1 MCGRY
6 SQTKSLKTIL
16 SLFGVSSSSLR
27 HGSDEPAYPPAP
39 RYNIAPSQLAPVIL
53 NVDGTRVLDLYR
65 WGLIPSW
72 AKDMKIGNKMINAR
86 CETVDE
92 KPSFRRLVNKR
103 RCIVPADSFY
113 EWKKSEDGKSK
124 TPMRIM
130 MKSEAPFAFAGLW
143 DEWRDAEGRPL
154 RSYSIL
160 TTSANPLLKKVH
172 DRIPVILRSEGID
185 PWLDSG
191 VDLKEM
197 REVFEPCSDQ
207 EMEYYP
213 VSTFV
218 NSPRNDGPAC
228 WERAETE

>member
-6 SQTKSLKTIL
+6 SQTNSLKTIL
-16 SLFGVSSSSLR
+16 SFFGVSSLGLG
-27 HGSDEPAYPPAP
+27 HGSDQPASPAG
-39 RYNIAPSQLAPVIL
+39 RGYNIAPSQLAPVIL
-53 NVDGTRVLDLYR
+53 NVEGTRVLDLYR

-103 RCIVPADSFY
+103 RCLVPADGFY
-113 EWKKSEDGKSK
+113 EWQKSEDGKSK

-154 RSYSIL
+154 RSYTIL
-160 TTSANPLLKKVH
+160 TTWANPLLKKVH
-172 DRIPVILRSEGID
+172 NRMPVILRPEGID
-185 PWLDSG
+185 PWLDPG
-191 VDLKEM
+191 VPLDEVARGFFPYPDHEM
-197 REVFEPCSDQ
+197 V
-207 EMEYYP
+207 YYP
-213 VSTFV
+213 VSKAV
-218 NSPRNDGPAC
+218 NSPQNDGPMC
-228 WERAETE
+228 WERVETE